1 MEDGSAI
8 GATLQGVWKRD
19 GNIITINS
27 LDDATNGDQNYA
39 VIEADMLEMTTKV
52 KVFSV

>member
-8 GATLQGVWKRD
+8 GATLQGVWKRE
-19 GNIITINS
+19 GNIITIHS

-39 VIEADMLEMTTKV
+39 VIEADMLEMKTKV